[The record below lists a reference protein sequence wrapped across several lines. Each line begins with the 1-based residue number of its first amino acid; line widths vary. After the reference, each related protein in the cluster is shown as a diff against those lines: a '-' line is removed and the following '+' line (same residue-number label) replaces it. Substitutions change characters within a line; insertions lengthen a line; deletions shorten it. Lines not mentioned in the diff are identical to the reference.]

1 MNYCARCGR
10 PSAGLLCTVC
20 GGARPRPLPATTARA
35 NLRRLEPSSSG
46 AASALRQRVPSR
58 TGQQMTPDPPGP
70 APAPDI
76 TGPAAPG
83 RVRPGGSVGE
93 VVSTPAVSP
102 GRPGFG
108 AALRA
113 LVLPLAILA
122 VLTNPS
128 LVRSLLL
135 IVIAVIAVLWLAG
148 RLGLGG
154 IEWLSLLLAML
165 RRGGASSRWV
175 PPAMTFRCAS
185 LGAVRSVQLVGHDT
199 GVQLGDQV
207 DVRGVTITGTVRA
220 VRVTN
225 LTTGAVLL
233 RHGMVRLAVLALL
246 DVGLGTTVLVQILG
260 R

>member
-1 MNYCARCGR
+1 
-10 PSAGLLCTVC
+10 
-20 GGARPRPLPATTARA
+20 
-35 NLRRLEPSSSG
+35 
-46 AASALRQRVPSR
+46 
-58 TGQQMTPDPPGP
+58 
-70 APAPDI
+70 
-76 TGPAAPG
+76 
-83 RVRPGGSVGE
+83 
-93 VVSTPAVSP
+93 
-102 GRPGFG
+102 
-108 AALRA
+108 
-113 LVLPLAILA
+113 LAILA